1 MPVLH
6 LPCRIVSDIMAIL
19 NNPSF
24 GVSSVSPATTINH
37 LLVEG
42 EALFQRHALC
52 FGHGTIDAWDE
63 AVFLLA
69 HALNLGPMPD
79 RSVLEVTVDNAA
91 AAAVRALFKRR
102 IDERIPAAYLTEK
115 AWFCGLPMFVDQ
127 RVLVPRSPIAQL
139 ITERFHPWLAS
150 PPSDILDLCTGSGCI
165 GIACAYAF
173 PEARVLL
180 SDICEQALAVARI
193 NIQQHQCHQRVEL
206 LQSDLFGGLNDQQFD
221 LIVSNPPYVDATD
234 FADMPDEY
242 RHEPRLGLV
251 SGDDGL
257 DFTRRLLAQAKTYL
271 RPGGALIVEVGNSA
285 LALERAFPRMPFT
298 WLEFSDGDSGVFFL
312 TREELF
318 KSCQPAG

>member
-6 LPCRIVSDIMAIL
+6 LPCRVVSDIMQALID
-19 NNPSF
+19 PTF
-24 GVSSVSPATTINH
+24 GAQRVSSAITVNH
-37 LLVEG
+37 LLIEG
-42 EALFQRHALC
+42 EALFKRHALC
-52 FGHGTIDAWDE
+52 FGHGTVDAWDE
-63 AVFLLA
+63 AVCLLA
-69 HALNLGPMPD
+69 HALNLAPMPD
-79 RSVLEVTVDNAA
+79 RSVLDVTVDSIA
-91 AAAVRALFKRR
+91 AAAVRALFLRR
-102 IDERIPAAYLTEK
+102 VKERIPAAYLTEQ

-139 ITERFHPWLAS
+139 IGERFHPWIDA

-173 PEARVLL
+173 PDARVLL
-180 SDICEQALAVARI
+180 TDICDQALAVARI

-206 LQSDLFGGLNDQQFD
+206 LQSDLFDGLTDQQFD
-221 LIVSNPPYVDATD
+221 LIVSNPPYVDAAD

-242 RHEPRLGLV
+242 RHEPQLGLV

-285 LALERAFPRMPFT
+285 LALEQAFPRIPFT
-298 WLEFSDGDSGVFFL
+298 WLEFYDGDSGVFFL